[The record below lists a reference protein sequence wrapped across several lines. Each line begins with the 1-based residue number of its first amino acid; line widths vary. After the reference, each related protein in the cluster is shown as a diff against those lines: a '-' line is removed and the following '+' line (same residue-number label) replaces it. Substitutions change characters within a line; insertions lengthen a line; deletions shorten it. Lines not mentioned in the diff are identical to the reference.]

1 MSPVR
6 AFVLRTYQKR
16 TSPHLMMNICSSLPK
31 HQQTHRYTQL
41 NLNQHRISPLQP
53 RNIKNPLFSIHRTV
67 PANLYQLP
75 FSSRPPSPTIMVH
88 VFQTTSL
95 FAVLL
100 VIAMTQG
107 LSVLSSPL
115 TGPTPP
121 GPPREGEGGK
131 GGEHNPPGG
140 GGTP

>member
-1 MSPVR
+1 V
-6 AFVLRTYQKR
+6 Q
-16 TSPHLMMNICSSLPK
+16 PK

-53 RNIKNPLFSIHRTV
+53 RNIKNPLFSI
-67 PANLYQLP
+67 
-75 FSSRPPSPTIMVH
+75 SSNRPPSPTIMVH

-131 GGEHNPPGG
+131 GGEHNPPRRRRHSIGKTWTDAFVY
-140 GGTP
+140 TPHAPSETISRQSTASRNLIRDP